1 MPDHPHRAARA
12 ARGTLSVALVLAL
25 AGALFA
31 ANARLART
39 TGERHP
45 QDLAGLAEVEERRL
59 GVLLDEVS
67 TLRTDVE
74 RLTAAQAELDGI
86 VIEPLAPAAELEAG
100 LVPVTGPGLVVELED
115 APADVARPTSVRPD
129 DLVVHQQDL
138 QAVINALWAGGAEA
152 MGLMDQRVI
161 STSAFQCIGNV
172 LSLHGQPYSP
182 PYVVRAVGDPA
193 ALRRALYA
201 SPEIQNYLRYVDAV
215 GLGWSVTVAPEPLTL
230 PAYEGAT
237 ELEHARVPEGT
248 EVLPGLPDGGTADA
262 RGDYAPD
269 DDERAREARDDD
281 EQAREA
287 RAEDSA

>member
-1 MPDHPHRAARA
+1 VPVHPHRAARA

-39 TGERHP
+39 SGDRHP

-59 GVLLDEVS
+59 AVLLDEVA

-86 VIEPLAPAAELEAG
+86 VLQPVSPGAELEAG
-100 LVPVTGPGLVVELED
+100 LVATTGPGLVVELED
-115 APADVARPTSVRPD
+115 APADVPRPTSVRPD

-172 LSLHGQPYSP
+172 LSLHGRPYSP

-193 ALRRALYA
+193 TLRRALYA

-215 GLGWSVTVAPEPLTL
+215 GLGWSVTVASEPMTL

-237 ELEHARVPEGT
+237 DLEHARVPEGT
-248 EVLPGLPDGGTADA
+248 EVLPGLAGGTTTRTRDEDT
-262 RGDYAPD
+262 GDTA
-269 DDERAREARDDD
+269 
-281 EQAREA
+281 
-287 RAEDSA
+287 

>member
-59 GVLLDEVS
+59 GVLLDEVA

-262 RGDYAPD
+262 RDD